1 MTTEAS
7 PQTLA
12 LAGVAQHCAQQT
24 DRFFRRL
31 DYDPRYCF
39 ELFRRALL
47 ERNQQAYGLLYQQYQ
62 ALVAGWI
69 ERHPS
74 FPALDEEVQF
84 FVNRAFE
91 KMWRALTPAKFER
104 FADLKSLLS
113 YLKLCAGSA
122 VLDYARVGRVEV
134 VDEEPDE
141 LNLAGDGMDVDPESY
156 TMSQVAQQEFWQLIL
171 DRLMDERERLVVHG
185 SFVLALKPRELC
197 IRYPA
202 VFADVSE
209 VYRAK
214 QNVLERLRRDGE
226 LKKILAE
233 LR

>member
-1 MTTEAS
+1 MTNDAS
-7 PQTLA
+7 LQTLA
-12 LAGVAQHCAQQT
+12 LSGVAQDCAQQT

-47 ERNQQAYGLLYQQYQ
+47 ERNQQAYALLYQQYQ
-62 ALVAGWI
+62 ALVAGWV

-74 FPALDEEVQF
+74 FPALDEEVQY

-104 FADLKSLLS
+104 FPDLKSLLS

-122 VLDYARVGRVEV
+122 VLDHARAGKLEM
-134 VDEEPDE
+134 VDEEPAD
-141 LNLAGDGMDVDPESY
+141 LGVAGSDTQVDPEQV
-156 TMSQVAQQEFWQLIL
+156 TVSQVQRQEFWQLVL
-171 DRLMDERERLVVHG
+171 TRLADERERLVVYG

-197 IRYPA
+197 AKYPQ
-202 VFADVSE
+202 VFADVNE
-209 VYRAK
+209 VYRVK
-214 QNVLERLRRDGE
+214 QNVLERLRRDVE
-226 LKKILAE
+226 LKQNLAE